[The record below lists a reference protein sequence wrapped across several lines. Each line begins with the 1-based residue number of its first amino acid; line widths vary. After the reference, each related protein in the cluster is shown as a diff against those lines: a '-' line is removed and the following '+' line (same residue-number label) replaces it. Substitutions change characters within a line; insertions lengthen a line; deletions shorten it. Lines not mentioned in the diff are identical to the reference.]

1 MSIPLNSAQR
11 EAVVTVDR
19 PCLVLAGAGSGKT
32 RVITAKIAHLI
43 ESGYEAREI
52 AALTFTNKAASEMK
66 SRADSLL
73 KERGLSARGLAV
85 STFHSLGVR
94 LLRAEA
100 QNLGLKPAF
109 SILDSTDAAAII
121 QEQLQTTDRK
131 VVGAVASRISNWKSA
146 LVDPDHAAAEAADE
160 HEHQAARVYRSYD
173 ATLRAY
179 QAVDFDDLIGLPVKL
194 FTEQHAR
201 LMHWQARLRYLL
213 VDEYQDTNAS
223 QYALMKL
230 LAGTRAAFTAVGDD
244 DQSIYAWRGAT
255 IENIAQLERDWPRLA
270 VIKLEQNYRS
280 SQRILAAANS
290 LIAHNPKLYE
300 KKLWSEHGVGD
311 AIALNTYVDDE
322 DEARGVVAKL
332 SGLKWEKRAE
342 WRDFAILYRSNQQAR
357 LFEQHLRNERIPYKM
372 SGGQSFFDRSE
383 IRDLT
388 AYLRLMA
395 NGDDDPAFIR
405 AITTPKR
412 GVGATTLEHLGV
424 YAGERHVSLFEAAY
438 LPGVHDRLGAG
449 KVDDVRAFGD
459 FINRL
464 TARAERESGQE
475 AVGQLMKDLLN
486 GIGYEAHLFDQNDE
500 RQAQQKWQ
508 NVLDF
513 VAWVGQRAADDEF
526 QPARTLLD
534 VAQTLAIMSMIDRD
548 EADADVVR
556 LSTLHAAK
564 GLEFPHVF
572 LVGVEE
578 GLLPHSGGAGAT
590 EIPSARLE
598 EERRLMYVGITRA
611 QRSLH
616 VGHCRQRKRGRGKA
630 SAIIECLPSRFVAE
644 MGLDSPLQVKAESE
658 KRDPKAMLANLKAML
673 AG

>member
-1 MSIPLNSAQR
+1 MSIPLNAAQR
-11 EAVVTVDR
+11 EAVATVDR

-43 ESGYEAREI
+43 ESGYDAREI
-52 AALTFTNKAASEMK
+52 GALTFTNKAAAEMK

-73 KERGLSARGLAV
+73 KERNLSARGLGV

-100 QNLGLKPAF
+100 EHLGLKPAF
-109 SILDSTDAAAII
+109 SILDSTDAAAIV
-121 QEQLQTTDRK
+121 QENLQTVDRK
-131 VVGAVASRISNWKSA
+131 VVAAVTSRISNWKSA

-160 HEHQAARVYRSYD
+160 HEHQAAKVYRSYD

-194 FTEQHAR
+194 FTERHDR
-201 LMHWQARLRYLL
+201 LLHWQARLRYLL

-223 QYALMKL
+223 QYQLMKL

-255 IENIAQLERDWPRLA
+255 VENIAQLERDFPRIA

-300 KKLWSEHGVGD
+300 KKLWSEHGIGD
-311 AIALNTYVDDE
+311 AIALTAYEDDE

-332 SGLKWEKRAE
+332 TGLKYEKRAE

-357 LFEQHLRNERIPYKM
+357 MFEQQLRNERIPYKM
-372 SGGQSFFDRSE
+372 SGGQSFFDKAE

-388 AYLRLMA
+388 AYLRVMA

-412 GVGATTLEHLGV
+412 GIGTATLESLGN
-424 YAGERHVSLFEAAY
+424 YAGERRVSLFEAAY
-438 LPGVHDRLGAG
+438 LPGVHDRLGK
-449 KVDDVRAFGD
+449 KVDDVREFGD

-464 TARAERESGQE
+464 TFRAEREKGQE
-475 AVGQLMKDLLN
+475 AVGVLMNDLLKH
-486 GIGYEAHLFDQNDE
+486 IGYEAHLFDQNDE
-500 RQAQQKWQ
+500 RAAQSKWQ

-513 VAWVGQRAADDEF
+513 VGWVGQRAAEDEF
-526 QPARTLLD
+526 QPARSLLD

-578 GLLPHSGGAGAT
+578 GLLPHLGGAL
-590 EIPSARLE
+590 EIPAARLE

-616 VGHCRQRKRGRGKA
+616 VGHCQARKRGRGKA
-630 SAIIECLPSRFVAE
+630 SASVACLPSRFVAE
-644 MGLDSPLQVKAESE
+644 MGLDSPMQVKADTE
-658 KRDPKAMLANLKAML
+658 KRDPKAMLAGLKAML